1 MLNLVFRLPYW
12 AEKNYYT
19 NLRSYNWDWQLYIS
33 SLYLKVKF
41 PQCKYITLF
50 DAYHAVDQIDFNY
63 FQNAH
68 EKWCQAP
75 EYLCKLNIP
84 PASTLR
90 LSAHPPLSCYHCVFI
105 LCLHSRSLST
115 EFKLQIIKY
124 IFYQWGL
131 LSWGKIPD
139 LTKFPLFLSLP
150 LSFNL
155 SHISSL
161 PLHPSPF
168 SYIPSLSL
176 RSPVSPPIKVL
187 QNSLSMQ

>member
-90 LSAHPPLSCYHCVFI
+90 LSAHPPLSCYHCFFSVFTLKVPFYRI
-105 LCLHSRSLST
+105 QATDYQIHFLPVRTTFVGQDPRSNEIPPLSLSPA
-115 EFKLQIIKY
+115 FLQ
-124 IFYQWGL
+124 
-131 LSWGKIPD
+131 
-139 LTKFPLFLSLP
+139 
-150 LSFNL
+150 
-155 SHISSL
+155 
-161 PLHPSPF
+161 PF
-168 SYIPSLSL
+168 SYFLSSSPSLPFFIHSF
-176 RSPVSPPIKVL
+176 
-187 QNSLSMQ
+187 SLSPFACLSSN